1 MSFASKYAPRKP
13 LFTSTVSNPTYTN
26 LQQLYADYG
35 SSAVI
40 PIRAIYINNK
50 GMYGPQAAMAIS
62 ENCIVNLPYHLL
74 SVCMEMRND
83 PEAVEAINSGHA
95 GFKVYQYTTKSGR
108 TGYGVDWVDVE

>member
-1 MSFASKYAPRKP
+1 MSFASKYAHKEP

-50 GMYGPQAAMAIS
+50 GCYGPQAALAIS
-62 ENCIVNLPYHLL
+62 ENCIVNLPHHLL
-74 SVCMEMRND
+74 SVCMEMMND

-108 TGYGVDWVDVE
+108 KGFSVDWVDAE